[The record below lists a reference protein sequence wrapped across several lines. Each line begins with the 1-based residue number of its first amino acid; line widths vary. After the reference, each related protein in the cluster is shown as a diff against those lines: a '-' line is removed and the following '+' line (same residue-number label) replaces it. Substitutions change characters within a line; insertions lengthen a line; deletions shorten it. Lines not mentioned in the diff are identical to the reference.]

1 MSTYYKLTN
10 PIPLMNLANNKN
22 FTKNIII
29 DIDLESDSQYFYDG
43 KNYVHFATDSNDNVF
58 ELYRYGANDPDH
70 IIETLTYF
78 NTRIVSEHTEEFHE
92 IHNNDSKIITVS
104 IDEITKERK

>member
-10 PIPLMNLANNKN
+10 PIPLMNLANN
-22 FTKNIII
+22 T
-29 DIDLESDSQYFYDG
+29 
-43 KNYVHFATDSNDNVF
+43 
-58 ELYRYGANDPDH
+58 NDPDH